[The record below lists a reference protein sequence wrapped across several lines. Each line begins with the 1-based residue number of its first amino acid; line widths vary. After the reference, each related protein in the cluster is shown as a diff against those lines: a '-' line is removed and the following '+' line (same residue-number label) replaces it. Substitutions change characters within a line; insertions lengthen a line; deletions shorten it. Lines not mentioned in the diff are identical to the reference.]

1 MPRILIADDHTV
13 VRKGIIQIIQDE
25 FTFSHIEEAGSAEEL
40 IKMVLKQDWDIVIT
54 DITMGGQ
61 SGLDAMRQI
70 KISKPQL
77 PVLILSMHPEKEYA
91 IRVLK
96 AGAAGYL
103 NKETVPEEL
112 INAIRLVLSG
122 KKYIT
127 DAVADA
133 MVSNLNRKNNDLP
146 HKLLSDR
153 EFEIMKLIAWGKSTS
168 EISETLN
175 LSATTVSTYR
185 SRILIKMQVNNN
197 AALTLYVLENKL

>member
-13 VRKGIIQIIQDE
+13 VRKGIIQIIQDD
-25 FTFSHIEEAGSAEEL
+25 FAFAYIEEASSGEEL
-40 IKMVLKQDWDIVIT
+40 IKKVLKQDWDIVIT

-96 AGAAGYL
+96 AGASGYL
-103 NKETVPEEL
+103 NKETAPEEL
-112 INAIRLVLSG
+112 INAIRIVLSG

-127 DAVADA
+127 ASVADA
-133 MVSNLNRKNNDLP
+133 MVSNLNRKNNELP

-168 EISETLN
+168 EISEALN

-197 AALTLYVLENKL
+197 AALTLYVLEKKL

>member
-1 MPRILIADDHTV
+1 
-13 VRKGIIQIIQDE
+13 
-25 FTFSHIEEAGSAEEL
+25 
-40 IKMVLKQDWDIVIT
+40 
-54 DITMGGQ
+54 
-61 SGLDAMRQI
+61 
-70 KISKPQL
+70 
-77 PVLILSMHPEKEYA
+77 MHPEKEYA

-168 EISETLN
+168 EISEALN